1 MREFPMNIWLAE
13 IWRAWRTSLRR
24 PGFLLLASGVL
35 ALGVG
40 ASAVAFNLIDQVLLK
55 PLPLPQASRLV
66 AVGKLV
72 PRWPPRVSTRQYAAL
87 QDLDG
92 VRSIGLLAFATPIV
106 NIERDGVPQRV
117 EATYADHNL
126 LPTLGMRPQL
136 GRNFAA
142 GEDSPHGPPVVMLTH
157 DFWQRQYAGN
167 PAAIGR
173 TLKVEGTPHTIVGVL
188 PEAFVA
194 AGTGGDIVLP
204 AMLTPDGADGQPLY
218 LAIARLADG
227 ATPDAVGA
235 QVEARLQADAARSAA
250 NRDDHARYGAS
261 DYHAALHVQGARV
274 LVLFQAS
281 ALLVLLIALVNEANL
296 LLLRALARQRDTA
309 VRTALGAQ
317 RWRPGA
323 PLLAESLLVGL
334 LGAGFGILLALAGV
348 AVLRSIIPPEAIG
361 GELHLGTHTLLL
373 VVLVSLLATLGSAVL
388 GLWRARAIV
397 SFDELREGGRSGGTR
412 YQGRLSRVLVTAQVT
427 LTVVLLCACGIFLRK
442 SWDDARAQWGFDYAD
457 VATVALAPVQ
467 ADYPD
472 VQAVTALS
480 QRLVERMRQLPGVL
494 DAAASTSLPL
504 DGFLGSFGV
513 AAHAQGDEP
522 TFVLYRA
529 VGADYFRLFGI
540 RPQRGRLF
548 TPEDGRGSEAV
559 AVIGRTMA
567 ERMYGGQAL
576 GRQVQMDDTAHP
588 GKPWTA
594 RIVGVVDDTY
604 PRQASGSRPAELYV
618 PLAQMPDALMAGF
631 RSIESMHFALRVHGD
646 VAGYGKALRE
656 IVAAVAPQQPI
667 AQVRSMR
674 SIVAEASGGAR
685 TGIWIC
691 GVFATMAL
699 LLAGAGLYAVMSVAV
714 AAREHELGVR
724 SALGAS
730 PARLAALVLRGGM
743 AQIAVGLALGLALAA
758 AFPRVFAASF
768 AQLGS
773 HAMFGPWVAGG
784 VCVLLLAFGLLACLA
799 PAVRAGRV
807 QPMRVLQGD

>member
-1 MREFPMNIWLAE
+1 VNVWLAE

-55 PLPLPQASRLV
+55 PLPLPQASQLV
-66 AVGKLV
+66 AVGRLM

-87 QDLDG
+87 QKLDG
-92 VRSIGLLAFATPIV
+92 VRSIGLLAFATPVV

-117 EATYADHNL
+117 QATYADHSL
-126 LPTLGMRPQL
+126 LSTLGMQPQL
-136 GRNFAA
+136 GRNFVA
-142 GEDSPHGPPVVMLTH
+142 GEDSPHGPPVVMLAH
-157 DFWQRQYAGN
+157 DFWERQYAGD
-167 PAAIGR
+167 PAAVGR
-173 TLKVEGTPHTIVGVL
+173 TLKVEGTPHTIIGVL

-194 AGTGGDIVLP
+194 AGTGGDIMLP
-204 AMLTPDGADGQPLY
+204 AMLTPDGAGDRHLY

-227 ATPDAVGA
+227 GEPAAVGA
-235 QVEARLQADAARSAA
+235 QADARLRADAARSPDK
-250 NRDDHARYGAS
+250 RDDHFRYGAT
-261 DYHAALHVQGARV
+261 DYQAALHVQGARV

-296 LLLRALARQRDTA
+296 LLLRALTRQRDTA
-309 VRTALGAQ
+309 VRSALGAP
-317 RWRPGA
+317 RWRQGA
-323 PLLAESLLVGL
+323 PLLVESLLVGL
-334 LGAGFGILLALAGV
+334 LGAGLGVLLTLVGV
-348 AVLRSIIPPEAIG
+348 AALRSIIPPEAVG

-373 VVLVSLLATLGSAVL
+373 VVLVSLLSTLAAAAL

-397 SFDELREGGRSGGTR
+397 SFDDLREGGRSGGTH
-412 YQGRLSRVLVTAQVT
+412 YQGRLSRALVIAQVT
-427 LTVVLLCACGIFLRK
+427 LTVVLLGACGIFLRK
-442 SWDDARAQWGFDYAD
+442 SWDDARAPWGFDDAN

-494 DAAASTSLPL
+494 DATASTSLPV
-504 DGFLGSFGV
+504 DGFFGSFGI
-513 AAHAQGDEP
+513 AAHAHGDAP
-522 TFVLYRA
+522 AFVLYRA
-529 VGADYFRLFGI
+529 VGADYFRVFGI
-540 RPQRGRLF
+540 HLQRGRLF
-548 TPEDGRGSEAV
+548 TPQEGRGSEAV

-567 ERMYGGQAL
+567 ERMYGGKAL
-576 GRQVQMDDTAHP
+576 GQQVQMDDTTHP
-588 GKPWTA
+588 GKTWTA

-604 PRQASGSRPAELYV
+604 PPGDESKMPAELYV

-631 RSIESMHFALRVHGD
+631 RSNESMHFALRVRGD
-646 VAGYGKALRE
+646 AAGYGKALRE
-656 IVAAVAPQQPI
+656 VIAAVAPQQPI

-674 SIVAEASGGAR
+674 SIVAEASGGAQ

-691 GVFATMAL
+691 GVFAAMAL
-699 LLAGAGLYAVMSVAV
+699 LLAGVGLYAVMSVAV

-730 PARLAALVLRGGM
+730 PARLAVLVLRGGM
-743 AQIAVGLALGLALAA
+743 AQIVIGLVLGLALAA
-758 AFPRVFAASF
+758 AFPRIFAASF

-773 HAMFGPWVAGG
+773 HALLGPWIAGG
-784 VCVLLLAFGLLACLA
+784 ICVLLLAFGVLACLS
-799 PAVRAGRV
+799 PALRAGRV

>member
-1 MREFPMNIWLAE
+1 MNIWLVE

-55 PLPLPQASRLV
+55 PLPLQQASRLV
-66 AVGKLV
+66 AVGKLL
-72 PRWPPRVSTRQYAAL
+72 PRWPPRVSARQYAAL
-87 QDLDG
+87 QKLDG

-126 LPTLGMRPQL
+126 LPTLGMQPQL

-142 GEDSPHGPPVVMLTH
+142 GEDGAQGPPVVMLTH
-157 DFWQRQYAGN
+157 DFWERQYAGD

-173 TLKVEGTPHTIVGVL
+173 TLQVEGTPHTIIGVL

-204 AMLTPDGADGQPLY
+204 ATLAPDGAGDQHLY

-235 QVEARLQADAARSAA
+235 QVEARLRADAARSPAG
-250 NRDDHARYGAS
+250 RDDHARYGAS

-309 VRTALGAQ
+309 VRTALGAR

-348 AVLRSIIPPEAIG
+348 TVLRSIIPPEAIG
-361 GELHLGTHTLLL
+361 GELHLGAHTLLL

-457 VATVALAPVQ
+457 VATFALAPVQ
-467 ADYPD
+467 ADYPNA
-472 VQAVTALS
+472 QAVTALS

-494 DAAASTSLPL
+494 DVAASTSLPV
-504 DGFLGSFGV
+504 DGFFGSFGV
-513 AAHAQGDEP
+513 AAHAQGDAP
-522 TFVLYRA
+522 TLVLYRA

-548 TPEDGRGSEAV
+548 TPEDGHGSEAV

-594 RIVGVVDDTY
+594 RIVGVVGDTY
-604 PRQASGSRPAELYV
+604 PMQTDSRPAELYV
-618 PLAQMPDALMAGF
+618 PLAQMPDVLMAGF
-631 RSIESMHFALRVHGD
+631 RSNESMHFALRVHGD
-646 VAGYGKALRE
+646 AAGYGKALRG
-656 IVAAVAPQQPI
+656 IVAAAAPEQPV

-685 TGIWIC
+685 TGSWIC

-743 AQIAVGLALGLALAA
+743 AQIALGLALGLALAA

-773 HAMFGPWVAGG
+773 HAMFGPWIAGG
-784 VCVLLLAFGLLACLA
+784 VCVLLPAFGLLACLA
-799 PAVRAGRV
+799 PAMRAGRV

>member
-1 MREFPMNIWLAE
+1 MSIWLVE
-13 IWRAWRTSLRR
+13 IWRAWCTSLRK

-55 PLPLPQASRLV
+55 PLPLPQASRLM
-66 AVGKLV
+66 AVGKLL
-72 PRWPPRVSTRQYAAL
+72 PRWPPRVSMRQYAML
-87 QDLDG
+87 QGLDG
-92 VRSIGLLAFATPIV
+92 VRSIGLLAFATPTV
-106 NIERDGVPQRV
+106 NIESDGVPQRV

-126 LPTLGMRPQL
+126 LPTLGIRPQL
-136 GRNFAA
+136 GRNFVA
-142 GEDSPHGPPVVMLTH
+142 GEDSAHGPSVVMLTH
-157 DFWQRQYAGN
+157 DFWQRQFAGN

-173 TLKVEGTPHTIVGVL
+173 TLKVEGTPHTIIGVL

-204 AMLTPDGADGQPLY
+204 AMLTPDGADDQHLY

-227 ATPDAVGA
+227 ATPAAVGA

-261 DYHAALHVQGARV
+261 DYRAALHVQGARV

-296 LLLRALARQRDTA
+296 LLLRALTRQRDTA

-361 GELHLGTHTLLL
+361 GELHLGAHTLLL

-412 YQGRLSRVLVTAQVT
+412 YQGRLGRALVTVQVT

-442 SWDDARAQWGFDYAD
+442 SWDDAHAPWGFDYAD

-480 QRLVERMRQLPGVL
+480 QQLVERMRQLPGVL
-494 DAAASTSLPL
+494 DAAVSTSLPV
-504 DGFLGSFGV
+504 DGFLGSFGI

-529 VGADYFRLFGI
+529 VGTDYFRLFGI

-559 AVIGRTMA
+559 AVIGRAMA

-588 GKPWTA
+588 GKSWTA
-594 RIVGVVDDTY
+594 RIVGVVGDTY
-604 PRQASGSRPAELYV
+604 PMQTDSRPAELYV

-631 RSIESMHFALRVHGD
+631 RSNESMHFALRVHGD
-646 VAGYGKALRE
+646 VAGYGKALRG
-656 IVAAVAPQQPI
+656 IVAAVAPQQPV

-691 GVFATMAL
+691 GVFAAMAL
-699 LLAGAGLYAVMSVAV
+699 LLAGAGLYAVMAVAV

-799 PAVRAGRV
+799 PALRAGRV

>member
-1 MREFPMNIWLAE
+1 MKVWLAE
-13 IWRAWRTSLRR
+13 IWRAWRTSLRK

-55 PLPLPQASRLV
+55 PLPLPQASQLV
-66 AVGKLV
+66 AVGKLM
-72 PRWPPRVSTRQYAAL
+72 PRWPPRVSTRQYAEL
-87 QDLDG
+87 QKLDG
-92 VRSIGLLAFATPIV
+92 VRSIGLLAFATPVV
-106 NIERDGVPQRV
+106 NIQRDGVPQRV
-117 EATYADHNL
+117 QATYADRSV
-126 LPTLGMRPQL
+126 LPTLGMQPQL
-136 GRNFAA
+136 GRNFVA

-157 DFWQRQYAGN
+157 DFWERQYAGD

-173 TLKVEGTPHTIVGVL
+173 TLKVEGTPHTIIGVL

-194 AGTGGDIVLP
+194 AGTGGDIMLP
-204 AMLTPDGADGQPLY
+204 AMLTPDGAGDQHLY
-218 LAIARLADG
+218 LAIARLADD
-227 ATPDAVGA
+227 ADPAAVGA
-235 QVEARLQADAARSAA
+235 QVDARLRADAARSPDK
-250 NRDDHARYGAS
+250 RDDHFRYGAT
-261 DYHAALHVQGARV
+261 DYHTALHVQGARV

-281 ALLVLLIALVNEANL
+281 ALLVLLIALVNQANL

-309 VRTALGAQ
+309 VRSALGAP
-317 RWRPGA
+317 RWRQGA
-323 PLLAESLLVGL
+323 PLFVESLLVGL
-334 LGAGFGILLALAGV
+334 LGAGFGVLLTLAGV
-348 AVLRSIIPPEAIG
+348 AALRSIIPPEAIG

-373 VVLVSLLATLGSAVL
+373 VVLVSLLSTLVSAAL

-397 SFDELREGGRSGGTR
+397 SFDDLREGGRSGATH
-412 YQGRLSRVLVTAQVT
+412 YQGRLSRALVIAQVT
-427 LTVVLLCACGIFLRK
+427 LTVVLLGACGIFLRK
-442 SWDDARAQWGFDYAD
+442 SWDDARAPWGFDD
-457 VATVALAPVQ
+457 TNVATVALAPVQ

-494 DAAASTSLPL
+494 DATASTSLPV
-504 DGFLGSFGV
+504 DDYLGSFGI
-513 AAHAQGDEP
+513 AAHAHGDAP
-522 TFVLYRA
+522 AFVLYRG
-529 VGADYFRLFGI
+529 VGADYFRVFGI
-540 RPQRGRLF
+540 HLQRGRLF
-548 TPEDGRGSEAV
+548 TPQEGRGSEAV
-559 AVIGRTMA
+559 AVIGQTMA
-567 ERMYGGQAL
+567 ERMYGGKAL
-576 GRQVQMDDTAHP
+576 GQQVQMDDTVHP

-604 PRQASGSRPAELYV
+604 PPGDESKMPAELYV

-631 RSIESMHFALRVHGD
+631 RSNESMHFALRVRGD
-646 VAGYGKALRE
+646 AAGYGKALRE
-656 IVAAVAPQQPI
+656 VIAAVAPQQPI

-699 LLAGAGLYAVMSVAV
+699 LLAGVGLYAVMSVAV

-743 AQIAVGLALGLALAA
+743 AQIVIGLVLGLALAA
-758 AFPRVFAASF
+758 AFPRIFAASF

-773 HAMFGPWVAGG
+773 HALLGPWIAGG
-784 VCVLLLAFGLLACLA
+784 ICVLLLAFGVLACLS
-799 PAVRAGRV
+799 PALRAGRV